1 MVFYAKNYV
10 KSIYLDTAKRME
22 EEMSRRI
29 RVKHIP
35 RLRANG
41 ISRNSIAKAVRSSKT
56 SVMDVFNAAERNKI
70 TFKEVENK
78 TNEEIYAM
86 LFPERCQNQ
95 STYEDP
101 DWEYIHRELAKTGV
115 TLKFLYQEYVDRN
128 LDNNKP
134 SMAYDN
140 FS

>member
-1 MVFYAKNYV
+1 MQKNHLEYV
-10 KSIYLDTAKRME
+10 YLDTAKRIEKKMF
-22 EEMSRRI
+22 RRKQ
-29 RVKHIP
+29 VKHIL

-41 ISRNSIAKAVRSSKT
+41 ISRNTITKAVRSSKT
-56 SVMDVFNAAERNKI
+56 SVMDVFNAAERKKI

-101 DWEYIHRELAKTGV
+101 D
-115 TLKFLYQEYVDRN
+115 
-128 LDNNKP
+128 
-134 SMAYDN
+134 
-140 FS
+140 